1 MPQNKERQYAI
12 ELSSWQK
19 DKTLNQITADLA
31 SFSIEAGK
39 TSPEKRINPV
49 AVNLESFGSLV
60 KKGSLDPEDQASEA
74 IYNWAQTTRP
84 SVHLWLNELSEEN
97 VLVSMK
103 DFVDV
108 NPGYLCVWISPPL
121 SGRYQ
126 ESRIAVYQ
134 VVEANNQKFLFF
146 RNICG
151 SLSPEEC
158 YNLALGLKKYSP
170 NENLIVN
177 DSGLLRSSPLSLS
190 VPGNS
195 FISFLSENISGV
207 PSWEEVKKGKDID
220 EKVNALKVASGIL
233 DESTYAAINRA
244 ITLEEQILIGRS
256 IEIRLQERLG
266 KVLSSSS
273 CGTLYS
279 SIFQGH
285 FLFSARGV
293 SSSELSTR
301 RKHCGKCGKYGYFLD
316 GETCPYSSKD

>member
-19 DKTLNQITADLA
+19 DKTLDQITADLA

-49 AVNLESFGSLV
+49 AISLESFGNLV
-60 KKGSLDPEDQASEA
+60 KKNSLDLEDQATET

-84 SVHLWLNELSEEN
+84 SVRLWLNELSEKN

-108 NPGYLCVWISPPL
+108 NPGNLCVWISPPL
-121 SGRYQ
+121 SGYYQ
-126 ESRIAVYQ
+126 ESRVAVYQ

-158 YNLALGLKKYSP
+158 YRLALGLKKFSP
-170 NENLIVN
+170 NENFIVN
-177 DSGLLRSSPLSLS
+177 DPELLRSSPLLLD
-190 VPGNS
+190 VPGSS
-195 FISFLSENISGV
+195 FLSFLSENIPGMS
-207 PSWEEVKKGKDID
+207 SWEEVKKGKDID

-233 DESTYAAINRA
+233 DESTYVAISRA
-244 ITLEEQILIGRS
+244 MTLEEQILIGRS

-266 KVLSSSS
+266 KGFSASS
-273 CGTLYS
+273 CGALYS
-279 SIFQGH
+279 GETT
-285 FLFSARGV
+285 FLGLLGIKTKV
-293 SSSELSTR
+293 ISEKTQ